1 MLKRFFDIFLAIV
14 GTIFFLP
21 FLPIIGL
28 LIKLDSEG
36 PVFYLCDRV
45 GKDQKPFKMFK
56 FRTMYQTTAPVGGSV
71 SPQGDPRVTPIGR
84 FLRRTKIN
92 EIPQLINIL
101 KGDMTFVGPRPE
113 APDLAARYPV
123 DAQEVFTVKPGLVGP
138 NQILGRNEEDWYPV
152 NVDPQQYYIE
162 TILPK
167 KLPLDL
173 SYVRESSFGNDMM
186 YILLGIKET
195 LFRAFSWK
203 LVLQNRSQIYLL
215 ISDIL
220 AISLSFALAYVLKSV
235 DYSTPISPTAPW
247 HLLPILV
254 VVRAMCFF
262 AFGLYSTLIR
272 YLSYADIL
280 AVWKAV
286 TTGSLIL
293 MGGAFL
299 FHLPAFSKSFL
310 LLDWL
315 CLILLMSSLR
325 FILRLLR
332 EWQGDGRENS
342 QRRRVLIFGAGDAGS
357 LAYQALIAE
366 KEHSYDVIGFL
377 DDDPTKR
384 HKTLHGKKVLG
395 NRFNLE
401 TVVKLYQIQEI
412 FLALPSAPT
421 YEVAQIRQTCQ
432 HVRVPSRVFPTLK
445 DAPKY
450 GVVCSSARETLLPKL
465 LNIPNVEFDT
475 NALSRLLGGKTVLVT
490 GSNGALGIELCRQI
504 LEFSPAKLIILER
517 YESYLS
523 ELMSHLHVYP
533 ADHIIPVL
541 YTPNGNEILE
551 DIFRE
556 HRPHIVIHT
565 AMRKYLPWFSYQL
578 DAITWSNYLYT
589 FRLAKNAA
597 RYDCEYFVI
606 LSSIAASNRG
616 NPISD
621 SLRTVEIC
629 LRTYFETHS
638 THLVVVR
645 LCDILENRGGV
656 VAILENQIAQRQIV
670 TLPHRDA
677 KCQILSKHVATTFIL
692 ETLALTAGNMA
703 DEGIFVC
710 HPVPTTSLLDIA
722 RKLAMLYGFELDDLS
737 VQFLDA
743 LSSTDPALTAY
754 PDKDRHVLVPTANP
768 NISLL
773 REQHSPEA
781 VEESRR
787 LLHFQDI
794 REDDLESL
802 AWELHTHNNLLL
814 RERLT

>member
-1 MLKRFFDIFLAIV
+1 MLKRSFDILLAIA
-14 GTIFFLP
+14 GTIVFLP
-21 FLPIIGL
+21 FFPVIGL

-36 PVFYLCDRV
+36 PIFYLCDRV

-56 FRTMYQTTAPVGGSV
+56 FRTMYQTTASIGGSI

-113 APDLAARYPV
+113 APDLAAQYPLH
-123 DAQEVFTVKPGLVGP
+123 AQEVFTVKPGIVGP
-138 NQILGRNEEDWYPV
+138 NQILGRNEEEWYPA

-173 SYVRESSFGNDMM
+173 AYVRKSSFGKDMI
-186 YILLGIKET
+186 YILLGVKET

-215 ISDIL
+215 ISDIT
-220 AISLSFALAYVLKSV
+220 AVFLSFDLAYILKSV
-235 DYSTPISPTAPW
+235 DFSVALSLTAPW
-247 HLLPILV
+247 QLLPMLV
-254 VVRAMCFF
+254 VVRGICFF

-286 TTGSLIL
+286 TIGSLIL

-299 FHLPAFSKSFL
+299 FHLPEFSKSFL

-315 CLILLMSSLR
+315 CLMLLMSSLR
-325 FILRLLR
+325 FILRLVR
-332 EWQGDGRENS
+332 EWQGDSRENS

-357 LAYQALIAE
+357 LAYQALMAE
-366 KEHSYDVIGFL
+366 KEHAYDVIGFL

-384 HKTLHGKKVLG
+384 HKTLRGKKVLG

-421 YEVAQIRQTCQ
+421 HEVAQIRQTCQ
-432 HVRVPSRVFPTLK
+432 YVRVPFRVFPTLK
-445 DAPKY
+445 DAPRHS
-450 GVVCSSARETLLPKL
+450 VVSPPARETLLPKL
-465 LNIPNVEFDT
+465 LNIPNVELDME
-475 NALSRLLGGKTVLVT
+475 AISRLVSGKTVLVT
-490 GSNGALGIELCRQI
+490 GSNDALGIELCRQI
-504 LEFSPAKLIILER
+504 LDFAPAKLIILER

-523 ELMSHLHVYP
+523 DLMSSLLNTYP
-533 ADHIIPVL
+533 ADRIIPIL
-541 YTPNGNEILE
+541 YTSTGNGTPE

-556 HRPHIVIHT
+556 HQPHIVIHT
-565 AMRKYLPWFSYQL
+565 AMRKYLPWFTYQI
-578 DAITWSNYLYT
+578 DAITWSNYFYT
-589 FRLAKNAA
+589 FKLAKNAA
-597 RYDCEYFVI
+597 RYDCGYFVI
-606 LSSIAASNRG
+606 LSSIAAINRG
-616 NPISD
+616 NPVSD

-629 LRTYFETHS
+629 LRTYFETYA
-638 THLVVVR
+638 THLVILR

-656 VAILENQIAQRQIV
+656 VAVLENQIAQRQTV
-670 TLPHRDA
+670 TLPHRNA
-677 KCQILSKHVATTFIL
+677 TCQVLSKHVASTFIL
-692 ETLALTAGNMA
+692 ETLALTAGNTA

-710 HPVPTTSLLDIA
+710 HPLPTTSLVEIA
-722 RKLAMLYGFELDDLS
+722 HKLAMLYGFKLDDLS

-743 LSSTDPALTAY
+743 LLPTDPVLTVY
-754 PDKDRHVLVPTANP
+754 PDHDHHVLIPTANP

-773 REQHSPEA
+773 REQHSPEL

-787 LLHFQDI
+787 LLHLQDI
-794 REDDLESL
+794 HDDLEPIP
-802 AWELHTHNNLLL
+802 WELHTHNLLL
-814 RERLT
+814 REPLT